1 MQLNCKVIKNGNPPF
16 STATPPPPFQGYPSF
31 LANFLVPPLSKWLNF
46 WGVQLCVALLSI
58 TYFFR
63 KLNESNLQKTWK
75 IGSFVG
81 LNASWFSRWWP
92 LFIHITSNYQTHVV
106 LLILHL
112 KLILQWSEHFLWIVS
127 LMNYLLPLKKHFLY

>member
-1 MQLNCKVIKNGNPPF
+1 MAPPLF
-16 STATPPPPFQGYPSF
+16 LQHPPPPFSGLSLLSSKLF
-31 LANFLVPPLSKWLNF
+31 GTPLSKWLNF